1 MEIPELRQEIDG
13 INEEMKRLMTRRMEL
28 ARQIGEMKK
37 AQGLPVFDP
46 QREAAILEKMTAGTG
61 ADAKYLRRF
70 FAEIFA
76 VCRDCQNER

>member
-1 MEIPELRQEIDG
+1 
-13 INEEMKRLMTRRMEL
+13 
-28 ARQIGEMKK
+28 MKK